1 MCGHHTDAG
10 AGPGVYTSQGEQMG
24 KTLVSVL
31 PIAILCACGTPMVW
45 QGPPGTGAQDL
56 SDTRRDCYG
65 RAQAWRSYNAQVYD
79 QTSIETQVNGQLR
92 APNYLYRTADQLFQE
107 CMLAQGYKLVP
118 QVQ

>member
-1 MCGHHTDAG
+1 MLVQGRG
-10 AGPGVYTSQGEQMG
+10 YTSQGEQMG

-45 QGPPGTGAQDL
+45 QGPPGTGAQDV
-56 SDTRRDCYG
+56 SDTKRDCYD
-65 RAQAWRSYNAQVYD
+65 RAQAWRSYNAQIYD

-92 APNYLYRTADQLFQE
+92 APNYLYRTADQMFE
-107 CMLAQGYKLVP
+107 KCMVAQGYKLVP